1 MKKSGDSLQRL
12 FRAASLAPKDGPA
25 SLPAALES
33 RMLAQWRAVE
43 TEDEFVIL
51 IRLFRRAVIFA
62 GLIMVL
68 SATWSYLENRSDA
81 ATMALA
87 SYAIKMQLPP

>member
-1 MKKSGDSLQRL
+1 MKKSDDSLQRL
-12 FRAASLAPKDGPA
+12 FRAASLAPRDKPA
-25 SLPAALES
+25 PLPAALES
-33 RMLAQWRAVE
+33 RMLAQWRAAE

-68 SATWSYLENRSDA
+68 SATWSYLESRSDA